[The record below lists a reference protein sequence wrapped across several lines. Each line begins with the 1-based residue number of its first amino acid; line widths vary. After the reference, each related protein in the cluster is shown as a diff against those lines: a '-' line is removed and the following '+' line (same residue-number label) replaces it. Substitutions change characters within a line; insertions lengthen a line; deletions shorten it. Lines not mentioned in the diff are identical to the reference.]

1 MQLIEYPSPLI
12 VLVGPTAVGKT
23 GLSIQLAKR
32 VDAEIVSV
40 DSRLFYRG
48 MNIGTA
54 KPDMQE
60 RDGVL
65 HHMIDIADPDEIL
78 SLGIFQQKA
87 MQVIQDIHARKRIP
101 MLVGGTGQYVRA
113 VIEGWQV
120 PEQEPD
126 PHLRQ
131 ALEAWADQIGKNSIH
146 EKLALIDPDAANKID
161 PSNLRRTIRALE
173 VILGHDD
180 FDADAAARYG
190 WVNRALAPD
199 VAAAFV
205 ERLARRVAAL
215 PLELISGAKSTVD
228 AVAPDIGPGLT
239 AEREAIVAAFAA
251 DDSTRRIAAFLA
263 GGGQTVEGERH
274 LGDLVGDL

>member
-1 MQLIEYPSPLI
+1 MPPDLPGLQLRIDGRILTAAIDNGPLNI
-12 VLVGPTAVGKT
+12 LDSQLMSSLSRLVRWVDEQGDDVRVVVFSSANPEFFIAHLDVRILQDQGARTAESVGSFQRLVGRFRSLRQVTIGLVEGRVAGGGSEFLLNLDMRFAVRGRAVFNQVET
-23 GLSIQLAKR
+23 GLG
-32 VDAEIVSV
+32 IVPAGSG
-40 DSRLFYRG
+40 SQHLTREMG
-48 MNIGTA
+48 
-54 KPDMQE
+54 
-60 RDGVL
+60 
-65 HHMIDIADPDEIL
+65 
-78 SLGIFQQKA
+78 
-87 MQVIQDIHARKRIP
+87 
-101 MLVGGTGQYVRA
+101 RA
-113 VIEGWQV
+113 
-120 PEQEPD
+120 
-126 PHLRQ
+126 
-131 ALEAWADQIGKNSIH
+131 
-146 EKLALIDPDAANKID
+146 
-161 PSNLRRTIRALE
+161 RALE

-190 WVNRALAPD
+190 WVNRALDPD
-199 VAAAFV
+199 VAAVCV